1 MKKLLMV
8 MALAGMT
15 ATGFAQEA
23 LYRSIA
29 SLQILSGAIGS
40 FRVGL
45 GSSEGDADGIDKSN
59 GKRGWDSHDNRS
71 YAEIGFDLQ
80 PRARLLGAAPRM

>member
-1 MKKLLMV
+1 

-15 ATGFAQEA
+15 ATGFAQEL

-40 FRVGL
+40 FRLVPTGMH
-45 GSSEGDADGIDKSN
+45 GTQV
-59 GKRGWDSHDNRS
+59 RS
-71 YAEIGFDLQ
+71 MVLATAT
-80 PRARLLGAAPRM
+80 ARSRISVLM